1 MKKDSNPNQNVFDK
15 KPSWVLPEVVVRQL
29 LDMGIK
35 ELRKDE
41 KAFFDLFS
49 QFTQHELNDEYGPD
63 YVKQIWEW
71 FSTTKIPVIQ
81 AWSFNAQKIPCV
93 SVHLANETED
103 ESKAAM
109 GDLIGTGHNSEIG
122 TAAFTVMV
130 DVGIHMSKGGDQVLW
145 VYYIVSYI
153 LFKYKLNFER
163 LGLKL
168 HTFSASD
175 YAKDADKMGASGN
188 NIWTR
193 WVRFRCT
200 TENFWAAQPLRLFE
214 HLNTDQTIGGPHSVD
229 IATSLDVNP
238 RSVDR
243 TANKG
248 LAAEQV
254 TNQSR
259 YDKFIDDAD
268 PDGLIDPDGD
278 FNT

>member
-1 MKKDSNPNQNVFDK
+1 M
-15 KPSWVLPEVVVRQL
+15 SWVLPEVVVRQL
-29 LDMGIK
+29 IDEGIK
-35 ELRKDE
+35 TLRKDRE
-41 KAFFDLFS
+41 AFDNLFE
-49 QFTQHELNDEYGPD
+49 QFKQDELNIDYGEN
-63 YVKQIWEW
+63 YINQIWEW

-81 AWSFNAQKIPCV
+81 AWSFNAQRIPCI

-109 GDLIGTGHNSEIG
+109 GDLLAKGRDHEVG
-122 TAAFTVMV
+122 TAVFTVMV
-130 DVGIHMSKGGDQVLW
+130 DVGIHTARAGDQVLW
-145 VYYIVSYI
+145 MYYIVSYI
-153 LFKYKLNFER
+153 LFKYKLQFER

-200 TENFWAAQPLRLFE
+200 TENFWAAQPLRKFE
-214 HLNTDQTIGGPHSVD
+214 HVHTHQSIGNPYSVD

-238 RSVDR
+238 LKVDR

-248 LAAEQV
+248 VLAEPP
-254 TNQSR
+254 TSSGS
-259 YDKFIDDAD
+259 YETFIDDGD
-268 PDGLIDPDGD
+268 PNGFVDPDGD
-278 FNT
+278 FKT